1 MMVDRRRAERE
12 RRGIERV
19 RATFAVKMVADGGV
33 VLAQC
38 EDVGTTGITLRRA
51 GGQPVPVGTPIKICF
66 SLPDDRTVLTAYG
79 EVVTDRSAGY
89 FRRTGLRFSRISPE
103 ASRRLSAFF
112 EGRQTHR
119 ATATDD
125 QHAPG

>member
-19 RATFAVKMVADGGV
+19 RTTFAVKMVADGRI

-66 SLPDDRTVLTAYG
+66 ALPDDRAVLTAHG
-79 EVVTDRSAGY
+79 EVITDRSAGY

-103 ASRRLSAFF
+103 ASRRLAAFF
-112 EGRQTHR
+112 ESRQSRQVT
-119 ATATDD
+119 TTDD
-125 QHAPG
+125 QHAHG

>member
-1 MMVDRRRAERE
+1 M
-12 RRGIERV
+12 ERV
-19 RATFAVKMVADGGV
+19 RATFAVKMVAEATI

-38 EDVGTTGITLRRA
+38 EDVGLTGITLRRA
-51 GGQPVPVGTPIKICF
+51 GGQPIPIGLPIKICF
-66 SLPDDRTVLTAYG
+66 SLPEDRTVLTAYA

-103 ASRRLSAFF
+103 ASRRLGAFC
-112 EGRQTHR
+112 EGGQTR
-119 ATATDD
+119 KVAAPSE